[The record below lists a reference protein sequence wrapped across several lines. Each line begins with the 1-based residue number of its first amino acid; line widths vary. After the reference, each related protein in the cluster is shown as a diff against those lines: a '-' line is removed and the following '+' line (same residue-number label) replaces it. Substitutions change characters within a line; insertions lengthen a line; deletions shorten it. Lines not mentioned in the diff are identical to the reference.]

1 MLTAL
6 PSQPHFVSSGS
17 FRMRCSSQMPLTGRP
32 SGTVPASSDI
42 QSTLLPCPG
51 ALLENQTELEHHKEA
66 YVPRGLGV
74 STIQAPNESRADCT
88 GDSCSES
95 GPVMMTGCA
104 HCNKVLNGIA

>member
-6 PSQPHFVSSGS
+6 PSQPSFVSSGS

-32 SGTVPASSDI
+32 SATGPASSDI

-51 ALLENQTELEHHKEA
+51 ALLENQTESEHHKEA
-66 YVPRGLGV
+66 YVPRRLGV
-74 STIQAPNESRADCT
+74 LTIQAPNESRADCT
-88 GDSCSES
+88 DDSCSES

-104 HCNKVLNGIA
+104 HRNKVLNCIA